1 MLMDKAKKTAP
12 EALLV
17 AFGSAKPKRASA
29 PHKAQEDTEERPDE
43 ALEEETDSEP
53 DWELMGSEVLD
64 AIRSRDGAA
73 LAEAIRAIVLACE
86 D

>member
-12 EALLV
+12 KALLV
-17 AFGSAKPKRASA
+17 AFGPAKPN
-29 PHKAQEDTEERPDE
+29 KAQEDTEERPDE